1 MDEFG
6 VLTERFGLKPQGKAA
21 PMAASKRSAVPT
33 TNGQARSFSFS
44 SGLNRKPSLSNS
56 NSFSGEIP
64 DDILFQSKTNNKS
77 FSAFNEDVFGQFQ
90 NSATKLSKASLLD
103 FDSMFKA
110 SSNSGSKSYA
120 YDDDVFGLN
129 KTKNEAFGTFSSPP
143 KRNDLVD
150 DLLGGGFGGAETRS
164 NNSKQNV
171 GGFDDLMPGF
181 GASSSQNNR
190 TNVGA
195 SKSAFMSADD
205 PFVVL
210 EGTSTAAHN
219 SSDSFTHPLEE
230 LGKLTQSGGR
240 KPVVSSPKGSPILKP
255 PPKPSQIL
263 KTDQGIS
270 SIDELEDFAM
280 GRVRNNADASS
291 GVHHAKGSKDQ
302 LSAKAKNFKEAE
314 DAAQRTQ
321 KESKDDLE
329 SFFSMTSQSSSTPRS
344 RATTSDPVF
353 DAKINMRGPYVA
365 QRTSSRSS
373 HNVKKVPPATNMFDG
388 LASMFD
394 AAPLFG
400 EFEEYEGETNERRRA
415 RLGRHQR
422 TNDRVAKAVADMNQR
437 DLQTQQEQEERSR
450 IADVLDVEIK
460 HWAAGK
466 EGNMRA
472 LLSSLQYVLWPEC
485 GWEPVSLTDL
495 ITSNS
500 VKKVYRKATL
510 CVHPDKVQ
518 QRGATIKQKYTA
530 EKVFD
535 ILKEAWSKF
544 NKEELS

>member
-263 KTDQGIS
+263 KTDQG
-270 SIDELEDFAM
+270 
-280 GRVRNNADASS
+280 
-291 GVHHAKGSKDQ
+291 VHHAKGSKDQ